1 MAQGGKQVK
10 PWSWDMESGG
20 ESVVAVVKELACEI
34 GDSLR
39 NGGKQSWVERTQDVV
54 RAKGPRLNKAIG
66 HASGNVMIWM
76 NQGGFWRKLLVSS
89 VSFFVLFSHFL
100 SEMCIYDTCSTDARI
115 SVFRVFSPTKMQP

>member
-39 NGGKQSWVERTQDVV
+39 NGGKQSWVERTQDLV

-89 VSFFVLFSHFL
+89 VSVFVLFSHFFVRNVYIRFL
-100 SEMCIYDTCSTDARI
+100 LYRSTN
-115 SVFRVFSPTKMQP
+115 FCF

>member
-1 MAQGGKQVK
+1 
-10 PWSWDMESGG
+10 MESGG

-89 VSFFVLFSHFL
+89 VSFFCSLFSLFCPKCVYMILALQMHGFL
-100 SEMCIYDTCSTDARI
+100 
-115 SVFRVFSPTKMQP
+115 F